1 MRTYRAPEDG
11 VRCLETIL
19 LTVCSRST
27 GRVEARSDFNDLA
40 DNCLRELIHADMYGE
55 RRIRAWALNF
65 AGTEID
71 YDEFSMNPE
80 RIRPIL
86 NPPPRRTRRPEDRGR
101 RVAEAEAEEAG
112 PLAFRILVEP
122 PHAIAIAALA
132 EQMVGAKEV
141 IHERIIKLTAQH
153 TTVERTI
160 SALENKVG
168 QRVCLTCT
176 SSRTFIESKILIV
189 DLYTQWD
196 DMCRGVSTDY
206 DSTRHP
212 LQLPT
217 MTTGVEKMETT
228 VVNTSASTT
237 SKSLHSDNPHT
248 RRACTTRSE
257 GGLPLMDACTT
268 PTARDSHPV
277 YGCECIDGCSSAT
290 LLQVAGVHTHIHG
303 RRLLYP
309 GTHRVSAHL
318 VCQPTAERPP
328 RAVAVS
334 TLAEYASVVLD
345 VLRRN
350 AVLTV
355 QCAYDDGTRM
365 IQLKVCDPW
374 REKGEN
380 RADRDRRRLM
390 GRSKLIRISEE
401 RRDHARFQEGGER
414 TQMVWYFLTQ
424 TMSVA
429 EAITWYRKTG
439 SLGSMV
445 TQASGH
451 REFYLQKPSP
461 GEIRPTPHVYSVGNS
476 ALVQSESGGRIVD
489 QRSINMRVQ
498 SFRQHTHRLALS
510 TDWNAVGGYVV
521 SDGVHGLLTYLYAG
535 GEHTWVVR
543 MVHTH
548 LCAVA
553 CYTVVAECVKR
564 AARFMSA
571 VEGTGV

>member
-1 MRTYRAPEDG
+1 MFDEGAIQPPDPPISYTPTPQMHRPPILSPTQYFRPGPKAISAVFRCAPAKVSQEIYPLTPTSGHQGLTYASEGSHSPPPSPPIRSRTQSPGGWCAVPGNDPPDG
-11 VRCLETIL
+11 LFSEHGTR
-19 LTVCSRST
+19 RST
-27 GRVEARSDFNDLA
+27 IGFQRSGNLTRSTRQLYNSTHTLILFPTPDAHSIREFRLDLLYPA

-176 SSRTFIESKILIV
+176 SSRTFIESKVLIV

-212 LQLPT
+212 LQPPT
-217 MTTGVEKMETT
+217 MTTGGEKMETT

-248 RRACTTRSE
+248 RRACTTDS
-257 GGLPLMDACTT
+257 LP
-268 PTARDSHPV
+268 
-277 YGCECIDGCSSAT
+277 
-290 LLQVAGVHTHIHG
+290 QHT
-303 RRLLYP
+303 
-309 GTHRVSAHL
+309 
-318 VCQPTAERPP
+318 RP
-328 RAVAVS
+328 
-334 TLAEYASVVLD
+334 
-345 VLRRN
+345 VLRCEGSDGPRVGGQR
-350 AVLTV
+350 AASRSWTRV
-355 QCAYDDGTRM
+355 QHPQLETR
-365 IQLKVCDPW
+365 IQSTDASC
-374 REKGEN
+374 RSS
-380 RADRDRRRLM
+380 DRTLPTE
-390 GRSKLIRISEE
+390 SECRIT
-401 RRDHARFQEGGER
+401 D
-414 TQMVWYFLTQ
+414 
-424 TMSVA
+424 
-429 EAITWYRKTG
+429 
-439 SLGSMV
+439 
-445 TQASGH
+445 
-451 REFYLQKPSP
+451 
-461 GEIRPTPHVYSVGNS
+461 EIRLS
-476 ALVQSESGGRIVD
+476 A
-489 QRSINMRVQ
+489 
-498 SFRQHTHRLALS
+498 
-510 TDWNAVGGYVV
+510 
-521 SDGVHGLLTYLYAG
+521 
-535 GEHTWVVR
+535 
-543 MVHTH
+543 
-548 LCAVA
+548 
-553 CYTVVAECVKR
+553 
-564 AARFMSA
+564 
-571 VEGTGV
+571 